1 MEQIPSRESSQQ
13 HIDALLMRAQTH
25 ALPVDVVENITKEIE
40 ALKVSSD
47 DSAIEKILQLQKTL
61 EESTIT
67 VQTLSD
73 FKLLLE
79 RVALNNIHFDA
90 VMEQV
95 MQHKTGVEKIR
106 VSHEGY
112 SLLVCKDGE
121 SYRYKAWA
129 SYSHPMVQE
138 RVSTDQTTLRLSEDT
153 KKIES
158 LRKEIEEGLK

>member
-90 VMEQV
+90 SLVPSPSQSSCSSPPAA
-95 MQHKTGVEKIR
+95 KTKR
-106 VSHEGY
+106 SRQPRK
-112 SLLVCKDGE
+112 SLA
-121 SYRYKAWA
+121 R
-129 SYSHPMVQE
+129 
-138 RVSTDQTTLRLSEDT
+138 LRLEPQ
-153 KKIES
+153 
-158 LRKEIEEGLK
+158 